1 MKPTLEEAQIM
12 KPGALSRG
20 PKEVKPA
27 ACEGPTVGET
37 WSLRG
42 AQSRRK
48 IALAQGLKLVKP
60 GTLEEAQ
67 SR

>member
-1 MKPTLEEAQIM
+1 M

-20 PKEVKPA
+20 LKEVKPA

-42 AQSRRK
+42 PKVGAR
-48 IALAQGLKLVKP
+48 GLKLVKP